1 MFHLVRTNNS
11 DTIFEIQ
18 DNSGTAVFQVRGLA
32 ASYDG
37 KFQLVAQSGIPLLGS
52 TPLPNAADLGT
63 KPIFEFKKNGE
74 LVLTVVRPFGGSRLE
89 CSGPKGEL
97 VLDSDELRK
106 PGKQGP
112 LSSLNN
118 NEISW
123 KIRDAE
129 FNRCGYIRCVDEGA
143 ETYSIEVVGE
153 ADLYTMLGLAVLLAE
168 NLAMSKVVHY
178 D

>member
-11 DTIFEIQ
+11 DTIYDIQ
-18 DNSGTAVFQVRGLA
+18 DHSGTAVFQVRALA
-32 ASYDG
+32 GNTHG
-37 KFQLVAQSGIPLLGS
+37 KFQLLAQSGIPLLDI
-52 TPLPNAADLGT
+52 TPLLNAADLGT
-63 KPIFEFKKNGE
+63 RPIFEFKKNGE

-89 CSGPKGEL
+89 GRGPKGDL

-106 PGKQGP
+106 RGKLGP
-112 LSSLNN
+112 LSSINN

-129 FNRCGYIRCVDEGA
+129 FNRCGYVRSVDEGA
-143 ETYSIEVVGE
+143 ETYSIEVIGE
-153 ADLYTMLGLAVLLAE
+153 ADLYTILGLAVLLAE